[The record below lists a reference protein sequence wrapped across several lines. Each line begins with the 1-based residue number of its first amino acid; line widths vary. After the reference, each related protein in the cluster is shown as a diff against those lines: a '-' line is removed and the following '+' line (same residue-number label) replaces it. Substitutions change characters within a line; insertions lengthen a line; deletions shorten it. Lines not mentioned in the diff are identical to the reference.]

1 MSIALLKA
9 FEFSFKSDWIFRG
22 GEMRFVCFVVL
33 LLVAFVEIGPL
44 PITPFVL
51 IWVVLFRPEW
61 FYRLVN
67 SA

>member
-1 MSIALLKA
+1 
-9 FEFSFKSDWIFRG
+9 
-22 GEMRFVCFVVL
+22 MRFFCFVVL

-67 SA
+67 KIYGKD